1 MYSIPITAVY
11 SANNLCSLVGCCE
24 FVKSLMYSHFAHCKK
39 CIVYLFTM
47 NSVKLFT
54 EYQNSS
60 ALYSWISL
68 LTFVQFIV
76 L

>member
-1 MYSIPITAVY
+1 MYSY
-11 SANNLCSLVGCCE
+11 
-24 FVKSLMYSHFAHCKK
+24 FAHCKK